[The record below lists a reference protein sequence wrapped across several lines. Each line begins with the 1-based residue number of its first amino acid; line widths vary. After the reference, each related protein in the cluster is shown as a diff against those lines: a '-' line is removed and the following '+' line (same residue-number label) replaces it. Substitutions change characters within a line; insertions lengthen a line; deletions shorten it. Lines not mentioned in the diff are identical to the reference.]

1 MIRFLGLFAVG
12 VVIVVAST
20 YKSEAEVQ
28 AQIDKHMAEREL
40 IVSDCVRDYKAM
52 YKNKHFMNV
61 ADICDMVVDGE
72 RAL

>member
-1 MIRFLGLFAVG
+1 MYKFTGLFLLGAG
-12 VVIVVAST
+12 LIVANT
-20 YKSEAEVQ
+20 YKSDVEVE
-28 AQIDKHMAEREL
+28 AQIDKHMAEREM